1 MPPAV
6 VLDDVQALKELG
18 GREVG
23 VTEWLSLT
31 QKRIEKFAEELEDR
45 QSPCHIREN
54 VIAI

>member
-31 QKRIEKFAEELEDR
+31 QKRIEKFAEELKTVSR
-45 QSPCHIREN
+45 LVNIFP
-54 VIAI
+54 